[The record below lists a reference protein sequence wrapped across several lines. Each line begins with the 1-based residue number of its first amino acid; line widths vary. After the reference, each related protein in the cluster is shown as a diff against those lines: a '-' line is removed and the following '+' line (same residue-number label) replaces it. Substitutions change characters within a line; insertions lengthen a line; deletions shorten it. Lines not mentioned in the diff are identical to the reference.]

1 MLQNHIRLDD
11 LLARHAGA
19 QWFEGIAIVQTV
31 CRQLL
36 GPGAGG
42 AGFPAASDI
51 LIGPEGS
58 VAVLGISGV
67 NAVPTAAHLLARM
80 LSDDVPVRLR
90 LVVTQAT
97 GTECGYASLREFS
110 EALAY
115 FERPNPE
122 AIVKAFRERVLLAP
136 VREDAANNAPAHAP
150 VGVNDV
156 VPPKGSRPRH
166 LTRWAVLVATVAAVA
181 CGSVWLIGMDGD
193 DPRLAAALSSLKDS
207 VVRTVSPGPAAA
219 ADVEKGTTGL
229 APAKPGK
236 NLRAKRKAPVV
247 APAAGSMTVVAFDLE
262 WRPLDSVEPPRV
274 ATVGAGAPPAL
285 PSLDSMSDASV
296 YSLDSA
302 GVVPP
307 VGVRPQLPR
316 QLPADVNPDDLGR
329 IDLIIS
335 EDGTVLSVKLLGNRR
350 SVHDAMML
358 SAAKAWE
365 FTPALKDGHPV
376 KYRKTVWLSMQ

>member
-1 MLQNHIRLDD
+1 
-11 LLARHAGA
+11 
-19 QWFEGIAIVQTV
+19 
-31 CRQLL
+31 
-36 GPGAGG
+36 
-42 AGFPAASDI
+42 
-51 LIGPEGS
+51 
-58 VAVLGISGV
+58 
-67 NAVPTAAHLLARM
+67 
-80 LSDDVPVRLR
+80 
-90 LVVTQAT
+90 
-97 GTECGYASLREFS
+97 
-110 EALAY
+110 
-115 FERPNPE
+115 
-122 AIVKAFRERVLLAP
+122 
-136 VREDAANNAPAHAP
+136 
-150 VGVNDV
+150 
-156 VPPKGSRPRH
+156 
-166 LTRWAVLVATVAAVA
+166 
-181 CGSVWLIGMDGD
+181 
-193 DPRLAAALSSLKDS
+193 
-207 VVRTVSPGPAAA
+207 
-219 ADVEKGTTGL
+219 
-229 APAKPGK
+229 
-236 NLRAKRKAPVV
+236 
-247 APAAGSMTVVAFDLE
+247 MTVVAFDLE